1 MKRAILFAMIGI
13 LPLVAF
19 AEGVSIK
26 LKNDSK
32 WEIHHLFLSP
42 VSENDWGP
50 DQLGEG
56 DEDTLD
62 PKGTMELTD
71 IPKGKYD
78 VKLVDEDGDECVVES
93 VDFDADKEV
102 TVNDKDLLDCQA
114 DTEEEGKS

>member
-1 MKRAILFAMIGI
+1 MRYVVMAASVLLICSS
-13 LPLVAF
+13 VS
-19 AEGVSIK
+19 AEGISIK

-62 PKGTMELTD
+62 PKGTM
-71 IPKGKYD
+71 
-78 VKLVDEDGDECVVES
+78 
-93 VDFDADKEV
+93 
-102 TVNDKDLLDCQA
+102 
-114 DTEEEGKS
+114 